1 MTLPAFAAAPLLL
14 SAAAVDRYIFP
25 HGVQQQNRR
34 TPLLLLIDGT
44 DGHRE
49 TDARRFTALAVSTSC
64 VQLPTSADNVALPA
78 FAAERRAA
86 AAPAMQQ
93 SIDIACRLDPQQQTR
108 RSGDRK
114 LGQTKTRTGLYIDT
128 APHSTRACKFTM
140 EGGAYTLMLSDG
152 RRCSVSRVH
161 RCSKVPG
168 MLTKTIQCV

>member
-1 MTLPAFAAAPLLL
+1 MHVPGKVLAGVIKCKLRQYGPLSITFGASLPWQC
-14 SAAAVDRYIFP
+14 
-25 HGVQQQNRR
+25 QQ
-34 TPLLLLIDGT
+34 
-44 DGHRE
+44 
-49 TDARRFTALAVSTSC
+49 AC

-114 LGQTKTRTGLYIDT
+114 LGQTKTRTDLDIDT

-140 EGGAYTLMLSDG
+140 EGGACTLMLSDG